1 MSGSDKEKSMPE
13 IVDDLAT
20 LVRRLVRELKKV
32 APDNKLP
39 GAALDYLSRVG
50 LQTSPFREDDEAK

>member
-1 MSGSDKEKSMPE
+1 MPA

-20 LVRRLVRELKKV
+20 LVRRLVRELKNV

-39 GAALDYLSRVG
+39 GAALGYLRRAG
-50 LQTSPFREDDEAK
+50 LRKAAPRFP